1 MAMSTPSLGK
11 ATDIDMISM
20 NTNSTSKLTTA
31 QKARLASKGA
41 SPEKMDEVSKEFEAQ
56 FISQMLEN
64 MFSGVETDGP
74 MGGGEAEATY
84 RSMLTN
90 EYGKLISRAGGIG
103 VADHVKR
110 EMLRLQEVE

>member
-1 MAMSTPSLGK
+1 MSVGIGK
-11 ATDIDMISM
+11 ATDIDMM
-20 NTNSTSKLTTA
+20 NINTSSTSKLSA
-31 QKARLASKGA
+31 GQKAKMASKGA
-41 SPEKMDEVSKEFEAQ
+41 SPEKMDEVAKEFEAQ
-56 FISQMLEN
+56 FISQMLES
-64 MFSGVETDGP
+64 MFSGIETDGP
-74 MGGGEAEATY
+74 MGGGEAESTY